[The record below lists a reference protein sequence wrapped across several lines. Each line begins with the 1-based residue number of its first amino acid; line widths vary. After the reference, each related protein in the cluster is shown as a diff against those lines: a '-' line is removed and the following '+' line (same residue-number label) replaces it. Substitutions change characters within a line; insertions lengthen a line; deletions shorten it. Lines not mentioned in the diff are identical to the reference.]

1 MNLKILIAEQN
12 EQFGE
17 ALQRVLEEKGCEVKR
32 CTSMEEFGKQI
43 GRYPANYL
51 VLSDQ
56 FAKKLP
62 LAQQWFKQY
71 PTIIYHPEAKEP
83 DDLGFYRSG
92 VRRVIST
99 THSTPEHISHAIRML
114 DYCRR
119 NIREARRH
127 HLTLGNMKALSL
139 SELLTNALEEQKSLV
154 VKIFHKDWDAFFR
167 IYQGHLVDCQTTYLK
182 NEEAILKTIQFG
194 DGAFII
200 KGLEKPIQTANI
212 RASTLAILA
221 EKEYEQQLYHNFLK
235 EFQLL
240 SSNPKIY
247 VDHQKIGENIGDDA
261 TELLQIIDHYEN
273 LKDIFRLSRFSFLET
288 LYILKRLAKQKI
300 IVFEP
305 LKEPETTPQVQTE
318 KTPSDQPIPNHLT
331 PGKPSIN
338 LNQQKIAEDNG
349 STPSPSPKAAAK
361 TTPKAPASKVEH
373 GVLVILANDARKKF
387 IESIAALYNSSIKS
401 NPFIDMTQL
410 MLTPKLKLTV
420 LGMAV
425 KDGVLTA
432 LEKIPHKLLGGVLLL
447 DAQKENEWE
456 YGNYVF
462 TQITKLYPNP
472 YVIALTNL
480 NASSVERVQHF
491 QKTVVLPQGA
501 TFRTLQI
508 DHSEDVQALLDYFKN
523 LLNTTPADQATVS
536 DKENDNV

>member
-1 MNLKILIAEQN
+1 MNLKILIADQN
-12 EQFGE
+12 HQFGE
-17 ALQRVLEEKGCEVKR
+17 GLQRVLEDKGCEVKR
-32 CTSMEEFGKQI
+32 CTTTEEFGKQI

-71 PTIIYHPEAKEP
+71 PTIIYHPDTNEQ
-83 DDLGFYRSG
+83 DDLGFYRNG
-92 VRRVIST
+92 VRRVISAS
-99 THSTPEHISHAIRML
+99 HSTPEHIAHTIRML

-167 IYQGHLVDCQTTYLK
+167 VYKGHLVDCQTTYLK
-182 NEEAILKTIQFG
+182 DEEAILKTIQFG
-194 DGAFII
+194 EGSFII
-200 KGLEKPIQTANI
+200 KGLDKPIQTAKI
-212 RASTLAILA
+212 QASTLAILA
-221 EKEYEQQLYHNFLK
+221 EKEYEQQLYHKFL
-235 EFQLL
+235 EDFQQL
-240 SSNPKIY
+240 STNPKVY
-247 VDHQKIGENIGDDA
+247 VDHHKIGENIGDDA
-261 TELLQIIDHYEN
+261 AELLQIIDHYET
-273 LKDIFRLSRFSFLET
+273 LKEIFRLSRFSFLET
-288 LYILKRLAKQKI
+288 LYILKRLAKQRI
-300 IVFEP
+300 ITFEP
-305 LKEPETTPQVQTE
+305 PKEPETTPPVQTE
-318 KTPSDQPIPNHLT
+318 KTASDQTIPEKLT

-338 LNQQKIAEDNG
+338 LKQPKIAEDNG
-349 STPSPSPKAAAK
+349 HSIASTPKA
-361 TTPKAPASKVEH
+361 TEKAPASKVEH
-373 GVLVILANDARKKF
+373 GVVVVLANDARKRF
-387 IESIAALYNSSIKS
+387 IENIAALYNSSVKS

-410 MLTPKLKLTV
+410 MLTPNLKLTI

-447 DAQKENEWE
+447 DAQKENDWE
-456 YGNYVF
+456 YGNYIF

-480 NASSVERVQHF
+480 NASSVEQVQHF
-491 QKTVVLPQGA
+491 QRTVVLPQGA

-508 DHSEDVQALLDYFKN
+508 DHSEDVQALLDYFEN
-523 LLNTTPADQATVS
+523 LLDTAPSDQATIS